1 MSYFYIN
8 REECIGD
15 SLNKINANA
24 DNFDLRIDSISST
37 FVQSI
42 TSISPQIVS
51 STNSGITT
59 LSAVP
64 FYKALVTFRGK
75 NINPLS
81 ACTIY
86 SSYNVTEVTKLREAY
101 YRVKFTQPI
110 PITGFTHS
118 CVIEQD
124 TDATTVFGTN
134 NFDTQGSDALEWTG
148 LASVTAVDVFSVNVG
163 LPPTFTSYKDVA
175 RATLVFY

>member
-1 MSYFYIN
+1 MSYFYID

-24 DNFDLRIDSISST
+24 DNFDTRITAISST
-37 FVQSI
+37 FVQQ
-42 TSISPQIVS
+42 ISSGNTQIAVN
-51 STNSGITT
+51 STNGVTI

-75 NINPLS
+75 GIDPLS
-81 ACTIY
+81 ACTVY
-86 SSYNVTEVTKLREAY
+86 DSYKVTEVTKLREAY
-101 YRVKFTQPI
+101 YRVKFSEPI
-110 PITGFTHS
+110 LITGFTHA

-124 TDATTVFGTN
+124 TDATSIFGTN
-134 NFDTQGSDALEWTG
+134 NFDTLGTDALDWTG
-148 LASVTAVDVFSVNVG
+148 AATVTAVDVFSINVG
-163 LPPTFTSYKDVA
+163 LPPAFTSYKDAA